1 MSSDLVSIIMPA
13 YNASATISDSIESIL
28 LQSYKKF
35 ELIIIDDCSLDNT
48 KEIVEKYI
56 VLDERIKL
64 ISKDKNEGVAY
75 ARNQGIDHAIGH
87 YIAFLDSDDKWDIAK
102 LEKQIDVFLKNKEIS
117 MVFSAYYR
125 FNANGVNKLVNVP
138 NYVDYKKLL
147 KGNCIGN
154 LTGIYRLDK
163 AKLIRQ
169 KKIGHEDY
177 LFWLEV
183 LSNHPN
189 AVGIGLQEPLAFY
202 RVAEDGNN
210 LSGNKVKAAIWTWEI
225 YRRYLKI
232 GFGMS
237 IFYFFCYVINA
248 TAKRV

>member
-13 YNASATISDSIESIL
+13 YNASATISDSIESVL
-28 LQSYKKF
+28 SQSYKQF
-35 ELIIIDDCSLDNT
+35 ELIVIDDCSLDNT
-48 KEIVEKYI
+48 KEIVERY
-56 VLDERIKL
+56 VALDQRIKL

-75 ARNQGIDHAIGH
+75 ARNNGIDHATGN
-87 YIAFLDSDDKWDIAK
+87 YVAFLDSDDMWDTVK
-102 LEKQIDVFLKNKEIS
+102 LEKQINVFLENKEIS
-117 MVFSAYYR
+117 VVFSSYYR
-125 FNANGVNKLVNVP
+125 FNTNGINKLVNAPVFV
-138 NYVDYKKLL
+138 NYKKLL

-154 LTGIYRLDK
+154 LTGIYKLDK
-163 AKLIRQ
+163 ATLIRQ

-183 LSNHPN
+183 LSNCPN

-202 RVAEDGNN
+202 RVVEDGRN
-210 LSGNKVKAAIWTWEI
+210 LSGNKVRAAFWTWKI

-232 GFGMS
+232 GLGMS
-237 IFYFFCYVINA
+237 IFYFFCYIINA